1 MNKYWLDEFIDANAA
16 LFTDMSDKI
25 WEYAEI
31 RFQEHLSAALLSQT
45 LEREG
50 FTVTRGI
57 AGLDTGFVATFGS
70 GKPVV
75 AFLGEYDALA
85 GLSQMGGVAEKRPV
99 QGCNSNGHGC
109 GHNMLGIGSLAA
121 AVAVKQYMVETGLAG
136 TVRYYGCPAEEG
148 GSGKAF
154 MAREGVFDKVDAAL
168 TWHPFGH
175 TGIWSLGSLAN
186 YQVYYRFYGRSS
198 HAASSPHLGRSAL
211 DAVELMNVGV
221 NYLREHIQSDAR
233 VHYAITNTGGHSPNV
248 VQAEAEVLY
257 LMRAPQL
264 SQVQHIYERIGKIA
278 QGAALMTETR
288 CEIIFDKAC
297 SNCIPNKTLETVMFA
312 NLQEVGPPQ
321 FDDSDRQFASRIRST
336 LSQNDIDSDLN
347 MGSTFSGNR
356 HPEVID
362 QLKDK
367 ELSDL
372 ILPYVHAAAVLPGS
386 TDVGD
391 VSWITPTA
399 QVITACQALGTPGHS
414 WQAVSQGTTSIA
426 HKGMITAAKV
436 LARTAV
442 DILQNPDIAKQA
454 QAELLDKLGDTA
466 YVSPIPPEVKPKI
479 PVK

>member
-1 MNKYWLDEFIDANAA
+1 MTKQRLDEFIDANKA

-31 RFQEHLSAALLSQT
+31 RFLEHRSAALLSQA
-45 LEREG
+45 LEQEG
-50 FTVTRGI
+50 FAVRRGI
-57 AGLDTGFVATFGS
+57 AGLDTAFMASFGT

-85 GLSQMGGVAEKRPV
+85 GLSQIGGVAEKRPV

-109 GHNMLGIGSLAA
+109 GHNLLGVGALAA
-121 AVAVKQYMVETGLAG
+121 AVAVKRYMEETGLSG
-136 TVRYYGCPAEEG
+136 TVRYYGCPGEEG

-154 MAREGVFDKVDAAL
+154 MARGGAFDDVDAAL

-175 TGIWSLGSLAN
+175 TGIWSLGTLAN
-186 YQVYYRFYGRSS
+186 YQVSFRFHGRSS
-198 HAASSPHLGRSAL
+198 HAASAPHLGRSAL

-233 VHYAITNTGGHSPNV
+233 VHYAITNTGGHAPNV

-264 SQVQHIYERIGKIA
+264 SQVQEIYERIVNIA
-278 QGAALMTETR
+278 KGAALMTETT

-297 SNCIPNKTLETVMFA
+297 SNCIPNKTLETVMFN
-312 NLQEVGPPQ
+312 NLLEVGPPQ
-321 FDDSDRQFASRIRST
+321 FNDADRDLASHISST
-336 LSQNDIDSDLN
+336 LSPNDIDSDLA
-347 MGSTFSGNR
+347 MGSTFTGGR
-356 HPEVID
+356 HPEVIAG
-362 QLKDK
+362 LRGK
-367 ELSDL
+367 ELSDT

-414 WQAVSQGTTSIA
+414 WQAVSQGTTAIA
-426 HKGMITAAKV
+426 HKGMVTAAKV
-436 LARTAV
+436 MARTAV
-442 DILQNPDIAKQA
+442 DILHNPAIATQA
-454 QAELLDKLGDTA
+454 QAELQEKLGGTA
-466 YVSPIPPEVKPKI
+466 YVSPIPQEVQPKL
-479 PVK
+479 PL